1 MKVQDVSSG
10 MTKWKRLFNA
20 LVTIQNK
27 HQVGNHLIMFINR
40 AMNPVSYAR
49 DKNAFGWRRDELNV
63 VLAFSGYCVTE
74 QGKVARTTKETT
86 IEGARARAGRLRSIL
101 ENRDAH
107 AEIYKYCTAELL
119 EDNYFHAVLEAI
131 KGIAQRL
138 RDVTGLGSDGADLV
152 TATFS
157 VKSPLLK
164 INSLRTETEQ
174 SEQKGFSNLLIGLF
188 GAVRNPAAHAPKIT
202 WPISEQDALDI
213 LSLASFVHR
222 KLDHAVKP

>member
-1 MKVQDVSSG
+1 
-10 MTKWKRLFNA
+10 
-20 LVTIQNK
+20 
-27 HQVGNHLIMFINR
+27 
-40 AMNPVSYAR
+40 
-49 DKNAFGWRRDELNV
+49 
-63 VLAFSGYCVTE
+63 
-74 QGKVARTTKETT
+74 
-86 IEGARARAGRLRSIL
+86 
-101 ENRDAH
+101 
-107 AEIYKYCTAELL
+107 
-119 EDNYFHAVLEAI
+119 
-131 KGIAQRL
+131 
-138 RDVTGLGSDGADLV
+138 V